1 MPSSRSPKSGS
12 ETGSADRALQR
23 FYFGIGLK
31 GRWGMTTVTG
41 VTGWADTFA
50 VAVAAPENRCNPS
63 QQSTNHRSRQPQVI
77 CFQSPR
83 PAATCLYCSRTRAEE
98 AVGRDYRDGCD
109 GLIRYFCGCAVAL
122 EIRSNPSHAESGHES
137 PSTG

>member
-31 GRWGMTTVTG
+31 GRWGMTG

-63 QQSTNHRSRQPQVI
+63 HRARI
-77 CFQSPR
+77 I
-83 PAATCLYCSRTRAEE
+83 
-98 AVGRDYRDGCD
+98 GRDSHKLFAFSRLAPPLPACTARAP
-109 GLIRYFCGCAVAL
+109 GLKKQ
-122 EIRSNPSHAESGHES
+122 SGVTTV
-137 PSTG
+137 TGVTG

>member
-63 QQSTNHRSRQPQVI
+63 QQSTNHRSRQPRVV
-77 CFQSPR
+77 CLQSPR
-83 PAATCLYCSRTRAEE
+83 PAATCLYCSCTRAEE
-98 AVGRDYRDGCD
+98 AAGVTT
-109 GLIRYFCGCAVAL
+109 V
-122 EIRSNPSHAESGHES
+122 
-137 PSTG
+137 TGVTGVTG